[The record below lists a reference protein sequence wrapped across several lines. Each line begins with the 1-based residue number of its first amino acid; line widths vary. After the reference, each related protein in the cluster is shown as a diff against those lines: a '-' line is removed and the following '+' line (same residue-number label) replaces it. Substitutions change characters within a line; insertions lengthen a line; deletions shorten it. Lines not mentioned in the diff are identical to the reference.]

1 MSEELEAGFPLGAET
16 DVLISAAL
24 KEDIGTGDVT
34 TMVTVDKDLHV
45 VAHVVA
51 RQAGVV
57 SGLPLL
63 HKIFSSLG
71 DEVEI
76 ECRVTDGTA
85 ILPGVTLATLRGP
98 AATILTR
105 ERLTLNFLQHL
116 SGIASLTA
124 KYVQEVAGTS
134 CVVLDTRKTLPAFRL
149 LAKYAVRC
157 GGGHN
162 HRMGLYDRVMLK
174 DNHWT
179 AAGGQVGE
187 LVSRSR
193 NMFPKLAIEV
203 EVDTLQQLQDVLPLD
218 VEWILLDNFN
228 FDDTKSAVEMRD
240 ASGQNTKLESSGNVT
255 LLTIGKYARC
265 GVDAASVGRLTHSAT
280 ALDLGLDM
288 GLHFPVTGLPHHL
301 CQRPFH

>member
-1 MSEELEAGFPLGAET
+1 MSEQLESGFPTGKET
-16 DVLISAAL
+16 DMLVAAAL
-24 KEDIGTGDVT
+24 KEDIGTGDAT
-34 TMVTVDKDLHV
+34 TIVTVDQGLQV
-45 VAHVVA
+45 VAHIVA

-63 HKIFSSLG
+63 GNIFSRL
-71 DEVEI
+71 DERVAI
-76 ECRVTDGTA
+76 EYQVTDGTA
-85 ILPGVTLATLRGP
+85 ILPGATLATLSGP
-98 AATILTR
+98 AASILTG
-105 ERLTLNFLQHL
+105 ERLALNFLQHL

-124 KYVQEVAGTS
+124 KYVQEVDGTA
-134 CVVLDTRKTLPAFRL
+134 CMVLDTRKTLPGFRF

-179 AAGGQVGE
+179 ASGGQIAD
-187 LVSRSR
+187 LVLRSR
-193 NMFPKLAIEV
+193 KMFPDLDIEI
-203 EVDTLQQLQDVLPLD
+203 EVDTLQQLKDVLPLD

-228 FDDTKSAVEMRD
+228 FEDTKRAVDMRD
-240 ASGQNTKLESSGNVT
+240 AGGNSTKLESSGNVT
-255 LLTIGKYARC
+255 LLTIGKYAHC

-288 GLHFPVTGLPHHL
+288 G
-301 CQRPFH
+301 RIY